1 MIEMRKGIMLK
12 FRCEFLSSMVA
23 ALAITVLFLNIV
35 LPLVLLL
42 SRFANLGKYD
52 LLHLERLFLLF
63 AAQDSSISVVTD

>member
-1 MIEMRKGIMLK
+1 MLDFK
-12 FRCEFLSSMVA
+12 CWFLSSLVA

-52 LLHLERLFLLF
+52 LLHLERLFFLLPRK
-63 AAQDSSISVVTD
+63 AQLVLSLTDLLTD